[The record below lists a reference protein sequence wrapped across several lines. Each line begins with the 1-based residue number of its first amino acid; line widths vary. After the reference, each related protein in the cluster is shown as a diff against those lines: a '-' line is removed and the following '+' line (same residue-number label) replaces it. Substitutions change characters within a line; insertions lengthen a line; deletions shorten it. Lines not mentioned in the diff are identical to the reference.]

1 MASESGL
8 LMASIFLPLLL
19 APLSYFLGKK
29 RGANFVTWFSFG
41 TLLLST
47 ILLVIPVLTISEENP
62 VYEESYVWSQF
73 GDFGLR
79 LDGFSIPFAV
89 TIYILSAVIAIF
101 SREYMVRKIAGHF
114 DNLEMS
120 SPSSINYNN
129 NKNNSSKEEELGK
142 SSSSPSG
149 GGQLE
154 NMYRIE
160 PSYKQHIDTQMGLYF
175 ALFLTFSMGM
185 VGTVLSTNLIEFY
198 VFFELMLVPAF
209 FLIALYGYSTRKR
222 VSLMFF
228 FWTHVGA
235 VLLLL
240 GMLAMGLFAGG
251 FDFETIKSNVS
262 KIPPQWMTLIVF
274 AVVIGI
280 AVKLGAFLLHI
291 WIPHTYA
298 ESPTPISALI
308 AGPMSAIGVYAL
320 LRIWID
326 LLSISYSEYSIYINF
341 WGVITMIYGGAMAL
355 MQDDIKKLLAYSS
368 ISHMGYIIFGLGS
381 QSMLG
386 ITGSALMWIPHALG
400 ETILFLMAG
409 SLILRTGT
417 RSMSNLGGIA
427 RKMPYTAT
435 FAMIAVLTMIG
446 VPPTTGFMAE
456 WIMFTGALQT
466 GTENMDSFRVV
477 LFSFAILTTILTSSY
492 LLVMYKKIFFGKI
505 SPRFEKLRDV
515 NRYAI
520 IPMAFMASLT
530 LFLGV
535 YPDPI
540 INPIIKYSEGIFS
553 DSPEIA
559 SLPIVPNLD
568 TRVVLSGM
576 IVHDKYRSFVNGEE
590 SHLYQLQQ
598 VKNIEMKGVGENKD
612 G

>member
-1 MASESGL
+1 MASESGI

-19 APLSYFLGKK
+19 APLTYFLGKR
-29 RGANFVTWFSFG
+29 RGTSFVTWFTFAI
-41 TLLLST
+41 LVVCT
-47 ILLVIPVLTISEENP
+47 ILLIIPALTISEENP

-73 GDFGLR
+73 GNFGLR
-79 LDGFSIPFAV
+79 LDGFSITFAV
-89 TIYILSAVIAIF
+89 TIYVLSAVIAIF
-101 SREYMVRKIAGHF
+101 SREYMIRKIAGDF

-120 SPSSINYNN
+120 SLDSSNN
-129 NKNNSSKEEELGK
+129 NNDTNNSEEKLNTNNSYRGGTGELK
-142 SSSSPSG
+142 S
-149 GGQLE
+149 L
-154 NMYRIE
+154 YRIE
-160 PSYKQHIDTQMGLYF
+160 PSSKQHIDTQMGLYF
-175 ALFLTFSMGM
+175 ALFLTFTMGM

-262 KIPPQWMTLIVF
+262 KIPSQWMTLIVF

-326 LLSISYSEYSIYINF
+326 LLAVSYSEYSIYINF

-386 ITGSALMWIPHALG
+386 VTGSALMWIPHALG

-435 FAMIAVLTMIG
+435 IAMIAVLTMIG
-446 VPPTTGFMAE
+446 VPPTSGFMAE
-456 WIMFTGALQT
+456 WILFTGALQT
-466 GTENMDSFRVV
+466 GTENMDSFRVI
-477 LFSFAILTTILTSSY
+477 LFSLAILTTILTSAY

-520 IPMAFMASLT
+520 LPMAFLAGVT

-540 INPIIKYSEGIFS
+540 INPIIAYSESIFS

-559 SLPIVPNLD
+559 SLPLIPDLNTHVVASAIILQDYYNSVLD
-568 TRVVLSGM
+568 TD
-576 IVHDKYRSFVNGEE
+576 DKN
-590 SHLYQLQQ
+590 HHQLKG
-598 VKNIEMKGVGENKD
+598 VKNIEIKENR
-612 G
+612 

>member
-1 MASESGL
+1 MSSESGIL
-8 LMASIFLPLLL
+8 IASIFLPLLL
-19 APLSYFLGKK
+19 APLSYFLGKR
-29 RGANFVTWFSFG
+29 RGTSFVTWFTFG
-41 TLLLST
+41 ILVVST
-47 ILLVIPVLTISEENP
+47 ILLVIPSLTISEQNP
-62 VYEESYVWSQF
+62 VYEESYTWSQF
-73 GDFGLR
+73 GNFGLK
-79 LDGFSIPFAV
+79 LDGFSTTFAV
-89 TIYILSAVIAIF
+89 TIYVLSAVIAVF
-101 SREYMVRKIAGHF
+101 SREYMVRKIAGDF
-114 DNLEMS
+114 DNIEMS
-120 SPSSINYNN
+120 NPHSNNKINN
-129 NKNNSSKEEELGK
+129 NSDEEKLIKNASSH
-142 SSSSPSG
+142 G
-149 GGQLE
+149 GRGQVESL
-154 NMYRIE
+154 YSIE

-175 ALFLTFSMGM
+175 ALFLTFAMGM

-240 GMLAMGLFAGG
+240 GMLAMGFFAGG
-251 FDFETIKSNVS
+251 FDFETIKTNAS
-262 KIPPQWMTLIVF
+262 KIPSQWMTLIVF

-326 LLSISYSEYSIYINF
+326 LLAISYSDYSIYINF

-386 ITGSALMWIPHALG
+386 VTGSALMWIPHALG

-409 SLILRTGT
+409 SIILRTGT

-435 FAMIAVLTMIG
+435 IAMIAVLTMIG
-446 VPPTTGFMAE
+446 VPPTSGFMAE
-456 WIMFTGALQT
+456 WILFTGALQT

-520 IPMAFMASLT
+520 IPMAFIASLT

-540 INPIIKYSEGIFS
+540 INPIIAYSEAIFS
-553 DSPEIA
+553 ESPEIA
-559 SLPIVPNLD
+559 SLPTVTNLNTKIVAYADILPDEYERFLDGNHRNLHP
-568 TRVVLSGM
+568 L
-576 IVHDKYRSFVNGEE
+576 KE
-590 SHLYQLQQ
+590 
-598 VKNIEMKGVGENKD
+598 VKSIEIKENR
-612 G
+612 

>member
-8 LMASIFLPLLL
+8 LMASVFLPLLL
-19 APLSYFLGKK
+19 APLSYFFGKK
-29 RGANFVTWFSFG
+29 RGSNFVTWFSFG
-41 TLLLST
+41 TLVLST
-47 ILLVIPVLTISEENP
+47 ILLIIPILSISKENP
-62 VYEESYVWSQF
+62 FYEESYVWSQF
-73 GDFGLR
+73 GNFGLK
-79 LDGFSIPFAV
+79 LDGFSITFAV
-89 TIYILSAVIAIF
+89 TIYVLSALIAVF
-101 SREYMVRKIAGHF
+101 SRDYMVRKIAGHF
-114 DNLEMS
+114 DNLETAS
-120 SPSSINYNN
+120 SFPINNDNN
-129 NKNNSSKEEELGK
+129 NTNSQEEKLDN
-142 SSSSPSG
+142 SNISSG
-149 GGQLE
+149 GKRQLE
-154 NMYRIE
+154 SLYRIE
-160 PSYKQHIDTQMGLYF
+160 PSDKQHIDTQIGLYF

-209 FLIALYGYSTRKR
+209 FLVALYGYSSRKR

-262 KIPPQWMTLIVF
+262 KIPSEWMTLIVF

-280 AVKLGAFLLHI
+280 AVKVGAFILHI

-326 LLSISYSEYSIYINF
+326 LLSISYSDYSIYINF

-381 QSMLG
+381 QSILG

-409 SLILRTGT
+409 SLIMQTGT
-417 RSMSNLGGIA
+417 RSMSKLGGIA
-427 RKMPYTAT
+427 RKMPYTGT

-505 SPRFEKLRDV
+505 SSHFEKLRDV
-515 NRYAI
+515 NKYAI
-520 IPMAFMASLT
+520 IPMAFMAGLS

-540 INPIIKYSEGIFS
+540 INPIITYSEGIFS
-553 DSPEIA
+553 DSSEIV
-559 SLPIVPNLD
+559 SLPIVPDSN
-568 TRVVLSGM
+568 TSVIPAGIVLQGQFG
-576 IVHDKYRSFVNGEE
+576 SFPDEE
-590 SHLYQLQQ
+590 IYLHQLQE
-598 VKNIEMKGVGENKD
+598 VKNIEIKGST
-612 G
+612 

>member
-1 MASESGL
+1 MASESGI

-19 APLSYFLGKK
+19 APLTYFLGKR
-29 RGANFVTWFSFG
+29 RGTSFVTWLTFAI
-41 TLLLST
+41 LVVCT
-47 ILLVIPVLTISEENP
+47 ILLIIPALTLSEENP

-73 GDFGLR
+73 GNFGLK
-79 LDGFSIPFAV
+79 LDGFSISFAV
-89 TIYILSAVIAIF
+89 TIYVLSAVIALF
-101 SREYMVRKIAGHF
+101 SREYMIRKIAGDF
-114 DNLEMS
+114 DNLEMTS
-120 SPSSINYNN
+120 LDSNN
-129 NKNNSSKEEELGK
+129 NNNDTNNSEEKLNKNNSYRGGMGELK
-142 SSSSPSG
+142 S
-149 GGQLE
+149 L
-154 NMYRIE
+154 YRIE
-160 PSYKQHIDTQMGLYF
+160 PSSRQNIDTQMGLYF
-175 ALFLTFSMGM
+175 ALFLTFTMGM

-222 VSLMFF
+222 VALMFF

-240 GMLAMGLFAGG
+240 GMLAMGFFAGG

-262 KIPPQWMTLIVF
+262 KIPSQWMTLIVF

-280 AVKLGAFLLHI
+280 AVKLGAFLLHM
-291 WIPHTYA
+291 WIPHTYG

-326 LLSISYSEYSIYINF
+326 LLAISYSDYSIYINF

-386 ITGSALMWIPHALG
+386 VTGSALMWIPHALG

-446 VPPTTGFMAE
+446 VPPTSGFMAE
-456 WIMFTGALQT
+456 WILFTGALQT
-466 GTENMDSFRVV
+466 GTENMDSFRVI
-477 LFSFAILTTILTSSY
+477 LFSLAILTTILTSSY

-520 IPMAFMASLT
+520 LPMAFLAGLS

-540 INPIIKYSEGIFS
+540 INPIIAYSESIFS
-553 DSPEIA
+553 DSPEVA
-559 SLPIVPNLD
+559 SLPIIPDVKTNVVASAIILQDYYNSFLD
-568 TRVVLSGM
+568 KD
-576 IVHDKYRSFVNGEE
+576 DKAL
-590 SHLYQLQQ
+590 HQLKE
-598 VKNIEMKGVGENKD
+598 VKNIEIKENR
-612 G
+612 

>member
-1 MASESGL
+1 MASESGIL
-8 LMASIFLPLLL
+8 LASIFLPLLL

-41 TLLLST
+41 TLALST
-47 ILLVIPVLTISEENP
+47 ILLIIPALTISEENP

-73 GDFGLR
+73 GDFGLK
-79 LDGFSIPFAV
+79 LDGFSISFAV
-89 TIYILSAVIAIF
+89 TIYVLSAVIALF

-120 SPSSINYNN
+120 SPPSINNSNKKNN
-129 NKNNSSKEEELGK
+129 NSDEEKLNKNRI
-142 SSSSPSG
+142 SPG
-149 GGQLE
+149 GRGQLE
-154 NMYRIE
+154 SLFHIE

-175 ALFLTFSMGM
+175 ALFLTFTMGM

-251 FDFETIKSNVS
+251 FDFDTIKSNVS
-262 KIPPQWMTLIVF
+262 TIPLQWMTLIVF

-280 AVKLGAFLLHI
+280 SVKLGAFLLHI

-298 ESPTPISALI
+298 ESPTPVSALI

-326 LLSISYSEYSIYINF
+326 LLAISYSDYSIYINF

-456 WIMFTGALQT
+456 WILFTGALQT

-477 LFSFAILTTILTSSY
+477 LFSLAILTTILTSSY

-505 SPRFEKLRDV
+505 SPRFEKLREV

-520 IPMAFMASLT
+520 LPMAFMASLT

-540 INPIIKYSEGIFS
+540 INPIIAYSEAIFS

-559 SLPIVPNLD
+559 SLPTITNLNN
-568 TRVVLSGM
+568 TLVSSG
-576 IVHDKYRSFVNGEE
+576 IILQDEYESFLDGDDGD
-590 SHLYQLQQ
+590 LYQLKQ
-598 VKNIEMKGVGENKD
+598 VKSIKIMENK
-612 G
+612 

>member
-1 MASESGL
+1 MASESGI

-19 APLSYFLGKK
+19 APLTYFLGKR
-29 RGANFVTWFSFG
+29 RGTSFVTWFTFAILVVC
-41 TLLLST
+41 TLLL
-47 ILLVIPVLTISEENP
+47 IIPALTISEENP

-73 GDFGLR
+73 GNFGLK
-79 LDGFSIPFAV
+79 LDGFSISFAV
-89 TIYILSAVIAIF
+89 TIYVLSAVIVVF
-101 SREYMVRKIAGHF
+101 SREYMIRKIAGDF
-114 DNLEMS
+114 DNLEIS
-120 SPSSINYNN
+120 SSDSSNN
-129 NKNNSSKEEELGK
+129 NNDTNNSEEKSNTNNSYRGGMGELK
-142 SSSSPSG
+142 S
-149 GGQLE
+149 L
-154 NMYRIE
+154 YRIE
-160 PSYKQHIDTQMGLYF
+160 PSSKQHIDTQMGLYF
-175 ALFLTFSMGM
+175 ALFLTFTMGM

-251 FDFETIKSNVS
+251 FDFDTIKSNVS
-262 KIPPQWMTLIVF
+262 KIPSQWMTLIVF

-326 LLSISYSEYSIYINF
+326 LLAVSYSEYSIYINF

-381 QSMLG
+381 QSVLG
-386 ITGSALMWIPHALG
+386 VTGSALMWIPHAVG

-435 FAMIAVLTMIG
+435 IAMIAILTMIG
-446 VPPTTGFMAE
+446 VPPTSGFMAE
-456 WIMFTGALQT
+456 WILFTGALQT
-466 GTENMDSFRVV
+466 GTENMDSFRVI
-477 LFSFAILTTILTSSY
+477 LFSLAILTTILTSSY
-492 LLVMYKKIFFGKI
+492 LLVMYKKIFFGRI

-520 IPMAFMASLT
+520 LPMAFLAGVS

-540 INPIIKYSEGIFS
+540 INPIIAYSESIFS
-553 DSPEIA
+553 DFPEIA
-559 SLPIVPNLD
+559 SLPLTPDLNTKVVASAIMLQDYYNSVLD
-568 TRVVLSGM
+568 RD
-576 IVHDKYRSFVNGEE
+576 DKN
-590 SHLYQLQQ
+590 HHQL
-598 VKNIEMKGVGENKD
+598 KEIKKIENKENR
-612 G
+612 

>member
-1 MASESGL
+1 MTSESGI

-19 APLSYFLGKK
+19 APLTYFLGKR
-29 RGANFVTWFSFG
+29 RGTSFVTWFTFAI
-41 TLLLST
+41 LVVCT
-47 ILLVIPVLTISEENP
+47 ILLIIPALTISEENP
-62 VYEESYVWSQF
+62 FYEESYVWSQF
-73 GDFGLR
+73 GNFGLK
-79 LDGFSIPFAV
+79 LDGFSISFAV
-89 TIYILSAVIAIF
+89 TIYVLSAVIAVF
-101 SREYMVRKIAGHF
+101 SREYMIRKIAGDF
-114 DNLEMS
+114 DNLEIS
-120 SPSSINYNN
+120 SSDLSNNNNYTNN
-129 NKNNSSKEEELGK
+129 SEEKLNKNNSY
-142 SSSSPSG
+142 SG
-149 GGQLE
+149 GIGELKSL
-154 NMYRIE
+154 YRIE
-160 PSYKQHIDTQMGLYF
+160 PSSKQHIDTQMGLYF
-175 ALFLTFSMGM
+175 ALFLTFTMGM

-198 VFFELMLVPAF
+198 VFFELMLVHAF
-209 FLIALYGYSTRKR
+209 FLIALSGYSTRKR

-235 VLLLL
+235 VILLL

-251 FDFETIKSNVS
+251 FDFDTIKSNVL
-262 KIPPQWMTLIVF
+262 KIPSQWMTLIVF

-326 LLSISYSEYSIYINF
+326 LLAVSYSDYSIYINF

-381 QSMLG
+381 QSVLG
-386 ITGSALMWIPHALG
+386 VTGSALMWIPHALG

-435 FAMIAVLTMIG
+435 IAMIAILTMIG
-446 VPPTTGFMAE
+446 VPPTSGFMAE
-456 WIMFTGALQT
+456 WILFTGALQT
-466 GTENMDSFRVV
+466 GTENMDSFRVI
-477 LFSFAILTTILTSSY
+477 LFSIAILTTILTSSY

-520 IPMAFMASLT
+520 LPMAFLAGVS

-540 INPIIKYSEGIFS
+540 INPLIAYSESIFS
-553 DSPEIA
+553 DFPEIA
-559 SLPIVPNLD
+559 SLPLTPDLNTNVVASAIILQDYYNSALD
-568 TRVVLSGM
+568 RD
-576 IVHDKYRSFVNGEE
+576 DKN
-590 SHLYQLQQ
+590 HHQLKEL
-598 VKNIEMKGVGENKD
+598 KNIENKENR
-612 G
+612 

>member
-1 MASESGL
+1 MASESGI

-19 APLSYFLGKK
+19 SPLAYFLGKK
-29 RGANFVTWFSFG
+29 RGAGVVTWFSFG
-41 TLLLST
+41 TLVICTFLLIIP
-47 ILLVIPVLTISEENP
+47 ILTLSEENP

-73 GDFGLR
+73 GNFGLK
-79 LDGFSIPFAV
+79 LDGFSITFAV

-101 SREYMVRKIAGHF
+101 SREYMIRKIAGHF
-114 DNLEMS
+114 DNLEKPNSYS
-120 SPSSINYNN
+120 SDNN
-129 NKNNSSKEEELGK
+129 SGGEMNKNNLTNR
-142 SSSSPSG
+142 SG
-149 GGQLE
+149 TGQVESL
-154 NMYRIE
+154 YSIE

-175 ALFLTFSMGM
+175 ALFLTFAMGM

-262 KIPPQWMTLIVF
+262 KIPSQWMTLIVF

-326 LLSISYSEYSIYINF
+326 LLAISYSDYSIYINL
-341 WGVITMIYGGAMAL
+341 WGVVTMVYGGAMAL

-386 ITGSALMWIPHALG
+386 VTGSALMWIPHALG

-409 SLILRTGT
+409 SLILRTNT
-417 RSMSNLGGIA
+417 RNMSNLGGIA

-435 FAMIAVLTMIG
+435 IAMIAVLTMIG

-477 LFSFAILTTILTSSY
+477 LFSIAILTTILTSSY

-520 IPMAFMASLT
+520 IPMAFVASLA

-535 YPDPI
+535 YPAPV
-540 INPIIKYSEGIFS
+540 INPIITYSETIFS
-553 DSPEIA
+553 DFPEIV
-559 SLPIVPNLD
+559 SLPTITNLNTKIVASAIIVQKEYASFLD
-568 TRVVLSGM
+568 GNDANFDHS
-576 IVHDKYRSFVNGEE
+576 EE
-590 SHLYQLQQ
+590 FKSI
-598 VKNIEMKGVGENKD
+598 KNKENR
-612 G
+612 

>member
-1 MASESGL
+1 MASESGI
-8 LMASIFLPLLL
+8 LMASIFLPLFLSPL
-19 APLSYFLGKK
+19 AYFLGKK
-29 RGANFVTWFSFG
+29 RGAGVVTWFSFG
-41 TLLLST
+41 TLVICT
-47 ILLVIPVLTISEENP
+47 ILLIIPILTLSKENP

-73 GDFGLR
+73 GNFGLK
-79 LDGFSIPFAV
+79 LDGFSITFAV

-101 SREYMVRKIAGHF
+101 SREYMIRKIAGHF
-114 DNLEMS
+114 DNLEKPNS
-120 SPSSINYNN
+120 HSINTNN
-129 NKNNSSKEEELGK
+129 NSGEELNKNNLTSK
-142 SSSSPSG
+142 SG
-149 GGQLE
+149 TGQLE
-154 NMYRIE
+154 SLYSIE

-175 ALFLTFSMGM
+175 ALFLTFAMVM

-262 KIPPQWMTLIVF
+262 KIPSQWMTLIVF

-326 LLSISYSEYSIYINF
+326 LLAISYSDYSIYINF
-341 WGVITMIYGGAMAL
+341 WGVVTMVYGGAMAL

-386 ITGSALMWIPHALG
+386 VTGSALMWIPHALG

-409 SLILRTGT
+409 SLILRTNT

-435 FAMIAVLTMIG
+435 IAMIAVLTMIG

-466 GTENMDSFRVV
+466 GTVNMDSFRVV
-477 LFSFAILTTILTSSY
+477 LFSIAILTTILTSSY
-492 LLVMYKKIFFGKI
+492 LLVMYRKIFFGKI

-515 NRYAI
+515 NRYSI
-520 IPMAFMASLT
+520 IPMAFVASLA

-535 YPDPI
+535 YPAPV
-540 INPIIKYSEGIFS
+540 INPIIAYSETIFS
-553 DSPEIA
+553 DFPEIV
-559 SLPIVPNLD
+559 SLPTITSLNTKIIASAIIVQDEYASFLD
-568 TRVVLSGM
+568 RDDTNFHHS
-576 IVHDKYRSFVNGEE
+576 EE
-590 SHLYQLQQ
+590 FKSI
-598 VKNIEMKGVGENKD
+598 KIKENR
-612 G
+612 

>member
-1 MASESGL
+1 MSSESGI

-19 APLSYFLGKK
+19 APLSYFLGKR
-29 RGANFVTWFSFG
+29 RGTSFVTWFSFG
-41 TLLLST
+41 ILVVST
-47 ILLVIPVLTISEENP
+47 ILLIIPAITISEQNP
-62 VYEESYVWSQF
+62 VYEETYAWSQF
-73 GDFGLR
+73 GNFGLK
-79 LDGFSIPFAV
+79 LDGFSTTFAV
-89 TIYILSAVIAIF
+89 TIYVLSAVIAVF
-101 SREYMVRKIAGHF
+101 SREYMVRKIAGDF
-114 DNLEMS
+114 DNIEMLNPLS
-120 SPSSINYNN
+120 N
-129 NKNNSSKEEELGK
+129 NKKNNISDEEKLIKNTSSH
-142 SSSSPSG
+142 G
-149 GGQLE
+149 GRGQIESLHS
-154 NMYRIE
+154 IE

-175 ALFLTFSMGM
+175 ALFLTFAMGM

-262 KIPPQWMTLIVF
+262 KIPSQWMTLIVF
-274 AVVIGI
+274 AVVVGI

-326 LLSISYSEYSIYINF
+326 LLAVSYSDYSIYINF

-386 ITGSALMWIPHALG
+386 VTGSALMWIPHALG

-409 SLILRTGT
+409 SIILRTGT

-446 VPPTTGFMAE
+446 VPPTSGFMAE
-456 WIMFTGALQT
+456 WILFTGALQT

-520 IPMAFMASLT
+520 IPMAFIASLT
-530 LFLGV
+530 LFLGA

-540 INPIIKYSEGIFS
+540 INPIIAYSEAIFS
-553 DSPEIA
+553 ESPEIA
-559 SLPIVPNLD
+559 SLPTVTDLNTKIVAYANILSDEYERFLDGDYRNLHP
-568 TRVVLSGM
+568 L
-576 IVHDKYRSFVNGEE
+576 KE
-590 SHLYQLQQ
+590 
-598 VKNIEMKGVGENKD
+598 VKSIEIKENR
-612 G
+612 

>member
-1 MASESGL
+1 MSSESGIL
-8 LMASIFLPLLL
+8 IASIFLPLLL
-19 APLSYFLGKK
+19 APLSYFLGKR
-29 RGANFVTWFSFG
+29 RGTSFVTWFTFG
-41 TLLLST
+41 ILVVST
-47 ILLVIPVLTISEENP
+47 ILLVIPSLTISEQNP
-62 VYEESYVWSQF
+62 VYEESYTWSQF
-73 GDFGLR
+73 GNFGLK
-79 LDGFSIPFAV
+79 LDGFSTTFAV
-89 TIYILSAVIAIF
+89 TIYVLSAVIAVF
-101 SREYMVRKIAGHF
+101 SREYMVRKIAGDF
-114 DNLEMS
+114 DNIEMS
-120 SPSSINYNN
+120 NPHSNNKINN
-129 NKNNSSKEEELGK
+129 NSDEEKLIKNASSH
-142 SSSSPSG
+142 G
-149 GGQLE
+149 GRGQVESL
-154 NMYRIE
+154 YSIE

-175 ALFLTFSMGM
+175 ALFLTFAMGM

-251 FDFETIKSNVS
+251 FDFETIKANVS
-262 KIPPQWMTLIVF
+262 KIPSQWMTLIVF

-326 LLSISYSEYSIYINF
+326 LLAISYSDYSIYINF

-386 ITGSALMWIPHALG
+386 VTGSALMWIPHALG

-409 SLILRTGT
+409 SLILRTNT

-435 FAMIAVLTMIG
+435 IAMIAVLTMIG
-446 VPPTTGFMAE
+446 VPPTSGFMAE
-456 WIMFTGALQT
+456 WILFTGALQT

-520 IPMAFMASLT
+520 IPMAFIASLT

-540 INPIIKYSEGIFS
+540 INPIIAYSEAIFS
-553 DSPEIA
+553 ESPEIA
-559 SLPIVPNLD
+559 SLPTVTNLNTKIVVYADILPDEYERFLDGNHRNLHP
-568 TRVVLSGM
+568 
-576 IVHDKYRSFVNGEE
+576 IKE
-590 SHLYQLQQ
+590 
-598 VKNIEMKGVGENKD
+598 VKSIEIKENR
-612 G
+612 

>member
-1 MASESGL
+1 MASESGI

-19 APLSYFLGKK
+19 APLTYFLGKR
-29 RGANFVTWFSFG
+29 RGTSFVTWFTFAI
-41 TLLLST
+41 LVVCT
-47 ILLVIPVLTISEENP
+47 ILLIIPALTISEENP

-73 GDFGLR
+73 GNFGLR
-79 LDGFSIPFAV
+79 LDGFSITFAV
-89 TIYILSAVIAIF
+89 TIYVLSAVIAIF
-101 SREYMVRKIAGHF
+101 SREYMIRKIAGDF

-120 SPSSINYNN
+120 SLDSSNN
-129 NKNNSSKEEELGK
+129 NNDTNNSEEKLNTNNSYRGGMGELK
-142 SSSSPSG
+142 S
-149 GGQLE
+149 L
-154 NMYRIE
+154 YRIE
-160 PSYKQHIDTQMGLYF
+160 PSSKQHIDTQMGLYF
-175 ALFLTFSMGM
+175 ALFLTFTMGM

-262 KIPPQWMTLIVF
+262 KIPSQWMTLIVF

-326 LLSISYSEYSIYINF
+326 LLAVSYSEYSIYINF

-386 ITGSALMWIPHALG
+386 VTGSALMWIPHALG

-446 VPPTTGFMAE
+446 VPPTSGFMAE
-456 WIMFTGALQT
+456 WILFTGALQT
-466 GTENMDSFRVV
+466 GTENMDSFRVI
-477 LFSFAILTTILTSSY
+477 LFSLAILTTILTSAY

-520 IPMAFMASLT
+520 LPMAFLAGVT

-540 INPIIKYSEGIFS
+540 INPIIAYSESIFS
-553 DSPEIA
+553 DSPQIA
-559 SLPIVPNLD
+559 SLPLVPDLNTNVVASTIILQDYYNSFLD
-568 TRVVLSGM
+568 GD
-576 IVHDKYRSFVNGEE
+576 DKTN
-590 SHLYQLQQ
+590 HQLKG
-598 VKNIEMKGVGENKD
+598 VKNIEIKENR
-612 G
+612 

>member
-1 MASESGL
+1 MSSESGIL
-8 LMASIFLPLLL
+8 IASIFLPLLL
-19 APLSYFLGKK
+19 APLSYFLGKR
-29 RGANFVTWFSFG
+29 RGTSFVTWFTFG
-41 TLLLST
+41 ILVVST
-47 ILLVIPVLTISEENP
+47 ILLVIPSLTISEQNP
-62 VYEESYVWSQF
+62 VYEESYTWSQF
-73 GDFGLR
+73 GNFGLK
-79 LDGFSIPFAV
+79 LDGFSTTFAV
-89 TIYILSAVIAIF
+89 TIYVLSAVIAVF
-101 SREYMVRKIAGHF
+101 SREYMVRKIAGDF
-114 DNLEMS
+114 DNIEMS
-120 SPSSINYNN
+120 NPHSNNKINN
-129 NKNNSSKEEELGK
+129 NSDEEKLIKNASSH
-142 SSSSPSG
+142 G
-149 GGQLE
+149 GRGQVESL
-154 NMYRIE
+154 YSIE

-175 ALFLTFSMGM
+175 ALFLTFAMGM

-251 FDFETIKSNVS
+251 FDFETIKANVS
-262 KIPPQWMTLIVF
+262 KIPSQWMTLIVF

-326 LLSISYSEYSIYINF
+326 LLAISYSDYSIYINF

-386 ITGSALMWIPHALG
+386 VTGSALMWIPHALG

-409 SLILRTGT
+409 SIILRTGT

-435 FAMIAVLTMIG
+435 IAMIAVLTMIG
-446 VPPTTGFMAE
+446 VPPTSGFMAE
-456 WIMFTGALQT
+456 WILFTGALQT

-520 IPMAFMASLT
+520 IPMAFIASLT

-540 INPIIKYSEGIFS
+540 INPIIAYSEAIFS
-553 DSPEIA
+553 ESPEIA
-559 SLPIVPNLD
+559 SLPTVTNLNTKIVVYADILPDEYERFQDGNHRNLHP
-568 TRVVLSGM
+568 
-576 IVHDKYRSFVNGEE
+576 IKE
-590 SHLYQLQQ
+590 
-598 VKNIEMKGVGENKD
+598 VKSIEIKENR
-612 G
+612 

>member
-1 MASESGL
+1 MASESGI

-19 APLSYFLGKK
+19 APLTYFLGKR
-29 RGANFVTWFSFG
+29 RGTSFVTWLTFAI
-41 TLLLST
+41 LVVCT
-47 ILLVIPVLTISEENP
+47 ILLIIPALTLSEENP

-73 GDFGLR
+73 GNFGLK
-79 LDGFSIPFAV
+79 LDGFSISFAI
-89 TIYILSAVIAIF
+89 TIYVLSAVIALF
-101 SREYMVRKIAGHF
+101 SREYMIRKIAGDF
-114 DNLEMS
+114 DNLEMTS
-120 SPSSINYNN
+120 LDSNN
-129 NKNNSSKEEELGK
+129 NNNDTNNSKEKLNKNNSYRGGMGELK
-142 SSSSPSG
+142 S
-149 GGQLE
+149 L
-154 NMYRIE
+154 YRIE
-160 PSYKQHIDTQMGLYF
+160 PSSRQNIDTQMGLYF
-175 ALFLTFSMGM
+175 ALFLTFTMGM

-222 VSLMFF
+222 VALMFF

-240 GMLAMGLFAGG
+240 GMLAMGFFAGG

-262 KIPPQWMTLIVF
+262 KIPSQWMTLIVF

-280 AVKLGAFLLHI
+280 AVKLGAFLLHM
-291 WIPHTYA
+291 WIPHTYG

-326 LLSISYSEYSIYINF
+326 LLAISYSDYSIYINF

-386 ITGSALMWIPHALG
+386 VTGSALMWIPHALG

-446 VPPTTGFMAE
+446 VPPTSGFMAE
-456 WIMFTGALQT
+456 WILFTGALQT
-466 GTENMDSFRVV
+466 GTENMDSFRVI
-477 LFSFAILTTILTSSY
+477 LFSLAILTTILTSSY

-520 IPMAFMASLT
+520 LPMAFLAGLS

-540 INPIIKYSEGIFS
+540 INPIIAYSESIFS
-553 DSPEIA
+553 DSPEVA
-559 SLPIVPNLD
+559 SLPIIPDVKTNVVASAIILQDYYNSFLD
-568 TRVVLSGM
+568 KD
-576 IVHDKYRSFVNGEE
+576 DKAL
-590 SHLYQLQQ
+590 HQLKE
-598 VKNIEMKGVGENKD
+598 VKNIEIKENW
-612 G
+612 

>member
-1 MASESGL
+1 MASESGI

-19 APLSYFLGKK
+19 APLTYFLGKR
-29 RGANFVTWFSFG
+29 RGTSFVTWFTFAI
-41 TLLLST
+41 LVVCT
-47 ILLVIPVLTISEENP
+47 ILLIIPALTISEENP

-73 GDFGLR
+73 GNFGLR
-79 LDGFSIPFAV
+79 LDGFSITFAV

-101 SREYMVRKIAGHF
+101 SREYMIRKIAGDF

-120 SPSSINYNN
+120 SLDSSNN
-129 NKNNSSKEEELGK
+129 NNDTNNSEEKLNTNNSYRGGMGELK
-142 SSSSPSG
+142 S
-149 GGQLE
+149 L
-154 NMYRIE
+154 YRIE
-160 PSYKQHIDTQMGLYF
+160 PSSKQHIDTQMGLYF
-175 ALFLTFSMGM
+175 ALFLTFTMGM

-262 KIPPQWMTLIVF
+262 KIPSQWMTLIVF

-326 LLSISYSEYSIYINF
+326 LLAVSYSEYSIYINF

-386 ITGSALMWIPHALG
+386 VTGSALMWIPHALG

-446 VPPTTGFMAE
+446 VPPTSGFMAE
-456 WIMFTGALQT
+456 WILFTGALQT
-466 GTENMDSFRVV
+466 GTENMDSFRVI
-477 LFSFAILTTILTSSY
+477 LFSLAILTTILTSSY

-520 IPMAFMASLT
+520 LPMAFLAGVT

-540 INPIIKYSEGIFS
+540 INPIIAYSESIFS
-553 DSPEIA
+553 DSPQIA
-559 SLPIVPNLD
+559 SLPLIPDLNTNVVASAIILQDYYNSFLD
-568 TRVVLSGM
+568 GD
-576 IVHDKYRSFVNGEE
+576 DKTN
-590 SHLYQLQQ
+590 HQLKG
-598 VKNIEMKGVGENKD
+598 VKNIEIKENR
-612 G
+612 

>member
-1 MASESGL
+1 MASESGI

-19 APLSYFLGKK
+19 APLTYFLGKR
-29 RGANFVTWFSFG
+29 RGTSFVTWFTFAI
-41 TLLLST
+41 LVVCT
-47 ILLVIPVLTISEENP
+47 ILLIIPALTISEENP

-73 GDFGLR
+73 GNFGLR
-79 LDGFSIPFAV
+79 LDGFSITFAL
-89 TIYILSAVIAIF
+89 TIYVLSAVIAVF
-101 SREYMVRKIAGHF
+101 SREYMIRKIAGDF

-120 SPSSINYNN
+120 SLDSSNN
-129 NKNNSSKEEELGK
+129 NNDTNNSEEKLNTNNSYRGGMGELK
-142 SSSSPSG
+142 S
-149 GGQLE
+149 L
-154 NMYRIE
+154 YRIE
-160 PSYKQHIDTQMGLYF
+160 PSSKQHIDTQMGLYF
-175 ALFLTFSMGM
+175 ALFLTFTMGM

-235 VLLLL
+235 VLLLM
-240 GMLAMGLFAGG
+240 GMLAMGIFAGG

-262 KIPPQWMTLIVF
+262 KIPSQWMTLIVF

-326 LLSISYSEYSIYINF
+326 LLAVSYSEYSIYINF

-386 ITGSALMWIPHALG
+386 VTGSALMWIPHALG

-446 VPPTTGFMAE
+446 VPPTSGFMAE
-456 WIMFTGALQT
+456 WILFTGALQT
-466 GTENMDSFRVV
+466 GTENMDSFRVI
-477 LFSFAILTTILTSSY
+477 LFSLAILTTILTSAY

-520 IPMAFMASLT
+520 LPMAFLAGVS

-540 INPIIKYSEGIFS
+540 INPIIGYSESIFS

-559 SLPIVPNLD
+559 SLPLIPDLNTNVVASAIILQDHYNSILD
-568 TRVVLSGM
+568 GDYKTN
-576 IVHDKYRSFVNGEE
+576 H
-590 SHLYQLQQ
+590 QLKG
-598 VKNIEMKGVGENKD
+598 VKNVEIKENR
-612 G
+612 

>member
-1 MASESGL
+1 MSSESGI

-19 APLSYFLGKK
+19 APLSYFLGKR
-29 RGANFVTWFSFG
+29 RGTSFVTWFSFG
-41 TLLLST
+41 ILVVST
-47 ILLVIPVLTISEENP
+47 ILLIIPALTISEQNP
-62 VYEESYVWSQF
+62 VYEETYAWSQF
-73 GDFGLR
+73 GNFGLK
-79 LDGFSIPFAV
+79 LDGFSTTFAV
-89 TIYILSAVIAIF
+89 TIYVLSAVIAVF
-101 SREYMVRKIAGHF
+101 SREYMVRKIAGDF
-114 DNLEMS
+114 DNIEMS
-120 SPSSINYNN
+120 NPHSN
-129 NKNNSSKEEELGK
+129 NKNNNNSDEEKLIK
-142 SSSSPSG
+142 NKLSHG
-149 GGQLE
+149 GRGQVESL
-154 NMYRIE
+154 YSIE

-175 ALFLTFSMGM
+175 ALFLTFAMGM

-262 KIPPQWMTLIVF
+262 KIPSQWMTLIVF
-274 AVVIGI
+274 AVVVGI

-326 LLSISYSEYSIYINF
+326 LLAVSYSDYSIYINF

-386 ITGSALMWIPHALG
+386 VTGSALMWIPHALG

-409 SLILRTGT
+409 SIILRTGT

-446 VPPTTGFMAE
+446 VPPTSGFMAE
-456 WIMFTGALQT
+456 WILFTGALQT

-520 IPMAFMASLT
+520 IPMAFIASLT
-530 LFLGV
+530 LFLGA

-540 INPIIKYSEGIFS
+540 INPIIAYSEAIFS
-553 DSPEIA
+553 ESPEIA
-559 SLPIVPNLD
+559 SLPTVTDLNTKIVAYANILSDEYERFLDGDYRNLHP
-568 TRVVLSGM
+568 L
-576 IVHDKYRSFVNGEE
+576 KE
-590 SHLYQLQQ
+590 
-598 VKNIEMKGVGENKD
+598 VKGIEIKENR
-612 G
+612 

>member
-1 MASESGL
+1 MASESGIL
-8 LMASIFLPLLL
+8 LASIFLPLLL

-41 TLLLST
+41 TLVLST
-47 ILLVIPVLTISEENP
+47 ILLIIPALTISEENP

-73 GDFGLR
+73 GDFGLK
-79 LDGFSIPFAV
+79 LDGYSISFAV
-89 TIYILSAVIAIF
+89 TIYVLSAVIALF

-120 SPSSINYNN
+120 SPPSINNSN
-129 NKNNSSKEEELGK
+129 NKNNNSDEEKLNK
-142 SSSSPSG
+142 NRISPG
-149 GGQLE
+149 GRGQLE
-154 NMYRIE
+154 SLFHIE

-175 ALFLTFSMGM
+175 ALFLTFTMGM

-251 FDFETIKSNVS
+251 FDFDTIKSNVS
-262 KIPPQWMTLIVF
+262 TIPSQWMTLIVF

-280 AVKLGAFLLHI
+280 SVKLGAFLLHI

-298 ESPTPISALI
+298 ESPTPVSALI

-326 LLSISYSEYSIYINF
+326 LLAISYSDYSIYINF

-456 WIMFTGALQT
+456 WILFTGALQT

-477 LFSFAILTTILTSSY
+477 LFSLAILTTILTSSY

-520 IPMAFMASLT
+520 LPMAFMASLT

-540 INPIIKYSEGIFS
+540 INPIIAYSEAIFS

-559 SLPIVPNLD
+559 SLPTITNLNN
-568 TRVVLSGM
+568 TLVSSG
-576 IVHDKYRSFVNGEE
+576 IFLQDEYESFLDGYDRDL
-590 SHLYQLQQ
+590 HQLKQ
-598 VKNIEMKGVGENKD
+598 VKSIKNMENK
-612 G
+612 

>member
-1 MASESGL
+1 MASESGI

-19 APLSYFLGKK
+19 APLTYFLGKR
-29 RGANFVTWFSFG
+29 RGTSFVTWFTFAI
-41 TLLLST
+41 LVVCT
-47 ILLVIPVLTISEENP
+47 ILLIIPALTISEENP

-73 GDFGLR
+73 GNFGLK
-79 LDGFSIPFAV
+79 LDGFSISFAV
-89 TIYILSAVIAIF
+89 TIYVLSAVIAVF
-101 SREYMVRKIAGHF
+101 SREYMIRKIAGDF
-114 DNLEMS
+114 DNLEI
-120 SPSSINYNN
+120 PSSNSSNNNNYANSSEEKL
-129 NKNNSSKEEELGK
+129 NKNNSY
-142 SSSSPSG
+142 SG
-149 GGQLE
+149 GTGELKSL
-154 NMYRIE
+154 YRIE
-160 PSYKQHIDTQMGLYF
+160 PSSKQHIDTQMGLYF
-175 ALFLTFSMGM
+175 ALFLTFTMGM

-251 FDFETIKSNVS
+251 FDFDTIKSNVS
-262 KIPPQWMTLIVF
+262 KIPSQWMTLIVF

-326 LLSISYSEYSIYINF
+326 LLAVSYSDYSIYINF

-381 QSMLG
+381 QSVLG
-386 ITGSALMWIPHALG
+386 VTGSALMWIPHAVG

-435 FAMIAVLTMIG
+435 IAMIAILTMIG
-446 VPPTTGFMAE
+446 VPPTSGFMAE
-456 WIMFTGALQT
+456 WILFTGALQT
-466 GTENMDSFRVV
+466 GTENMDSFRVI
-477 LFSFAILTTILTSSY
+477 LFSLAILTTILTSSY
-492 LLVMYKKIFFGKI
+492 LLVMYKKIFFGRI
-505 SPRFEKLRDV
+505 LPRFEKLRDV

-520 IPMAFMASLT
+520 LPMAFLAAVS

-540 INPIIKYSEGIFS
+540 INPIIAYSESIFS
-553 DSPEIA
+553 DFPEIA
-559 SLPIVPNLD
+559 SLPLTPNLN
-568 TRVVLSGM
+568 TNVVASAIILQDYYNS
-576 IVHDKYRSFVNGEE
+576 VLDRDNKNH
-590 SHLYQLQQ
+590 HQLKEI
-598 VKNIEMKGVGENKD
+598 KNIENKENR
-612 G
+612 

>member
-1 MASESGL
+1 MASESGIL
-8 LMASIFLPLLL
+8 LASIFLPLLL

-41 TLLLST
+41 TLVLST
-47 ILLVIPVLTISEENP
+47 ILLIIPALTISEENP

-73 GDFGLR
+73 GDFGLK
-79 LDGFSIPFAV
+79 LDGYSISFAV
-89 TIYILSAVIAIF
+89 TIYVLSAVIALF

-120 SPSSINYNN
+120 SPPSINNSN
-129 NKNNSSKEEELGK
+129 NKNNNSDEEKLNK
-142 SSSSPSG
+142 NRISPG
-149 GGQLE
+149 GRGQLE
-154 NMYRIE
+154 SLFHIE

-175 ALFLTFSMGM
+175 ALFLTFTMGM

-251 FDFETIKSNVS
+251 FDFDTIKSNVS
-262 KIPPQWMTLIVF
+262 TIPSQWMTLIVF

-280 AVKLGAFLLHI
+280 SVKLGAFLLHI

-298 ESPTPISALI
+298 ESPTPVSALI

-326 LLSISYSEYSIYINF
+326 LLAISYSDYSIYINF

-456 WIMFTGALQT
+456 WILFTGALQT
-466 GTENMDSFRVV
+466 GTENMDSFRVI
-477 LFSFAILTTILTSSY
+477 LFSLAILTTILTSSY

-520 IPMAFMASLT
+520 LPMAFMASLT

-540 INPIIKYSEGIFS
+540 INPIIAYSEAIFS
-553 DSPEIA
+553 DSPEIV
-559 SLPIVPNLD
+559 SLPTITNLNN
-568 TRVVLSGM
+568 TLISSG
-576 IVHDKYRSFVNGEE
+576 IFLQVEYESFLDGYDRDL
-590 SHLYQLQQ
+590 HQLKQ
-598 VKNIEMKGVGENKD
+598 VKSIKNMENK
-612 G
+612 

>member
-1 MASESGL
+1 MASESGI

-19 APLSYFLGKK
+19 APLTYFLGKR
-29 RGANFVTWFSFG
+29 RGTSFVTWFTFAI
-41 TLLLST
+41 LVVCT
-47 ILLVIPVLTISEENP
+47 ILLIIPALTISEENP

-73 GDFGLR
+73 GNFGLK
-79 LDGFSIPFAV
+79 LDGFSISFAV
-89 TIYILSAVIAIF
+89 TIYVLSAVIAVF
-101 SREYMVRKIAGHF
+101 SREYMIRKIAGDF
-114 DNLEMS
+114 DNLEIS
-120 SPSSINYNN
+120 SSDSSNNNNYTNN
-129 NKNNSSKEEELGK
+129 SEEKLNKNNSY
-142 SSSSPSG
+142 SG
-149 GGQLE
+149 GTGELKSL
-154 NMYRIE
+154 YRIE
-160 PSYKQHIDTQMGLYF
+160 PSSKQHIDTQMGLYF
-175 ALFLTFSMGM
+175 ALFLTFTMGM

-251 FDFETIKSNVS
+251 FDFDTIKSNVS
-262 KIPPQWMTLIVF
+262 KIPSQWMTLIVF

-326 LLSISYSEYSIYINF
+326 LLAVSYSDYSIYINF

-381 QSMLG
+381 QSVLG
-386 ITGSALMWIPHALG
+386 VTGSALMWIPHAVG

-435 FAMIAVLTMIG
+435 IAMIAILTMIG
-446 VPPTTGFMAE
+446 VPPTSGFMAE
-456 WIMFTGALQT
+456 WILFTGALQT
-466 GTENMDSFRVV
+466 GTENMDSFRVI
-477 LFSFAILTTILTSSY
+477 LFSLAILTTILTSSY

-520 IPMAFMASLT
+520 LPMAFLAGVS

-540 INPIIKYSEGIFS
+540 INPIIAYSESIFS
-553 DSPEIA
+553 DFPEIS
-559 SLPIVPNLD
+559 SLPLTPDLN
-568 TRVVLSGM
+568 TNVVASAIILQDYYNS
-576 IVHDKYRSFVNGEE
+576 VLERDYKNH
-590 SHLYQLQQ
+590 HQLKEI
-598 VKNIEMKGVGENKD
+598 KNIENKENR
-612 G
+612 

>member
-1 MASESGL
+1 MASESGI

-19 APLSYFLGKK
+19 APLTYFLGKR
-29 RGANFVTWFSFG
+29 RGTSFVTWLTFAI
-41 TLLLST
+41 LVVCT
-47 ILLVIPVLTISEENP
+47 ILLIIPALTLSEENP

-73 GDFGLR
+73 GNFGLK
-79 LDGFSIPFAV
+79 LDGFSISFAI
-89 TIYILSAVIAIF
+89 TIYVLSAVIALF
-101 SREYMVRKIAGHF
+101 SREYMIRKIAGDF
-114 DNLEMS
+114 DNLEMTS
-120 SPSSINYNN
+120 LDSNN
-129 NKNNSSKEEELGK
+129 NNNDTNNSEEKLNKNNSYRGGMGELK
-142 SSSSPSG
+142 S
-149 GGQLE
+149 L
-154 NMYRIE
+154 YRIE
-160 PSYKQHIDTQMGLYF
+160 PSSRQNIDTQMGLYF
-175 ALFLTFSMGM
+175 ALFLTFTMGM

-222 VSLMFF
+222 VALMFF

-240 GMLAMGLFAGG
+240 GMLAMGFFAGG

-262 KIPPQWMTLIVF
+262 KIPSQWMTLIVF

-280 AVKLGAFLLHI
+280 AVKLGAFLLHM
-291 WIPHTYA
+291 WIPHTYG

-326 LLSISYSEYSIYINF
+326 LLAISYSDYSIYINF

-386 ITGSALMWIPHALG
+386 VTGSALMWIPHALG

-446 VPPTTGFMAE
+446 VPPTSGFMAE
-456 WIMFTGALQT
+456 WILFTGALQT
-466 GTENMDSFRVV
+466 GTENMDSFRVI
-477 LFSFAILTTILTSSY
+477 LFSLAILTTILTSSY

-520 IPMAFMASLT
+520 LPMAFLAGLS

-540 INPIIKYSEGIFS
+540 INPIIAYSESIFS
-553 DSPEIA
+553 DSPEVA
-559 SLPIVPNLD
+559 SLPIIPDVKTNVVASAIILQDYYNSFLD
-568 TRVVLSGM
+568 KD
-576 IVHDKYRSFVNGEE
+576 DKAL
-590 SHLYQLQQ
+590 HQLKE
-598 VKNIEMKGVGENKD
+598 VKNIEIKENR
-612 G
+612 

>member
-1 MASESGL
+1 MASESGI

-19 APLSYFLGKK
+19 APLTYFLGKR
-29 RGANFVTWFSFG
+29 RGTSFVTWFTFAI
-41 TLLLST
+41 LVVCT
-47 ILLVIPVLTISEENP
+47 ILLIIPALTISEENP

-73 GDFGLR
+73 GNFGLR
-79 LDGFSIPFAV
+79 LDGFSITFAV
-89 TIYILSAVIAIF
+89 TIYVLSAVIAIF
-101 SREYMVRKIAGHF
+101 SREYMIRKIAGDF
-114 DNLEMS
+114 DNLDMS
-120 SPSSINYNN
+120 SLDSSNN
-129 NKNNSSKEEELGK
+129 NNDTNNSEEKLNTNNSYRGGTGELK
-142 SSSSPSG
+142 S
-149 GGQLE
+149 L
-154 NMYRIE
+154 YRIE
-160 PSYKQHIDTQMGLYF
+160 PSSKQHIDTQMGLYF
-175 ALFLTFSMGM
+175 ALFLTFTMGM

-262 KIPPQWMTLIVF
+262 KIPSQWMTLIVF

-326 LLSISYSEYSIYINF
+326 LLAVSYSEYSIYINF

-386 ITGSALMWIPHALG
+386 VTGSALMWMPHALG

-435 FAMIAVLTMIG
+435 IAMIAVLTMIG
-446 VPPTTGFMAE
+446 VPPTSGFMAE
-456 WIMFTGALQT
+456 WILFTGALQT
-466 GTENMDSFRVV
+466 GTENMDSFRVI
-477 LFSFAILTTILTSSY
+477 LFSLAILTTILTSSY

-520 IPMAFMASLT
+520 FPMAFLAGVT

-540 INPIIKYSEGIFS
+540 INPIIAYSESIFS

-559 SLPIVPNLD
+559 SLPLIPDLN
-568 TRVVLSGM
+568 TNVVASAIILQDYYNSFLNGD
-576 IVHDKYRSFVNGEE
+576 DKTHHQFKE
-590 SHLYQLQQ
+590 
-598 VKNIEMKGVGENKD
+598 VKNIEIKENR
-612 G
+612 

>member
-1 MASESGL
+1 MASESGI

-19 APLSYFLGKK
+19 APLTYFLGKR
-29 RGANFVTWFSFG
+29 RGTSFVTWLTFAI
-41 TLLLST
+41 LVVCT
-47 ILLVIPVLTISEENP
+47 ILLIIPALTLSEENP

-73 GDFGLR
+73 GNFGLK
-79 LDGFSIPFAV
+79 LDGFSISFAI
-89 TIYILSAVIAIF
+89 TIYVLSAVIALF
-101 SREYMVRKIAGHF
+101 SREYMIRKIAGDF

-120 SPSSINYNN
+120 SLDSNNNNNYTNN
-129 NKNNSSKEEELGK
+129 SEEKLNKNNSYRGGMGELK
-142 SSSSPSG
+142 S
-149 GGQLE
+149 L
-154 NMYRIE
+154 YRIE
-160 PSYKQHIDTQMGLYF
+160 PSSRQNIDTQMGLYF
-175 ALFLTFSMGM
+175 ALFLTFTMGM

-222 VSLMFF
+222 VALMFF

-240 GMLAMGLFAGG
+240 GMLAMGFFAGG

-262 KIPPQWMTLIVF
+262 NIPSQWMTLIVF

-280 AVKLGAFLLHI
+280 AVKLGAFLLHM
-291 WIPHTYA
+291 WIPHTYG

-326 LLSISYSEYSIYINF
+326 LLAISYSDYSIYINF

-386 ITGSALMWIPHALG
+386 VTGSALMWIPHALG

-446 VPPTTGFMAE
+446 VPPTSGFMAE
-456 WIMFTGALQT
+456 WILFTGALQT
-466 GTENMDSFRVV
+466 GTENMDSFRVI
-477 LFSFAILTTILTSSY
+477 LFSLAILTTILTSSY

-520 IPMAFMASLT
+520 LPMAFLAGLS

-540 INPIIKYSEGIFS
+540 INPIIAYSESIFS
-553 DSPEIA
+553 DSPEVA
-559 SLPIVPNLD
+559 SLPIIPDVKTNVVASAIILQYYYNSFLD
-568 TRVVLSGM
+568 KD
-576 IVHDKYRSFVNGEE
+576 DKAL
-590 SHLYQLQQ
+590 HQLKE
-598 VKNIEMKGVGENKD
+598 VKNIEIKENR
-612 G
+612 

>member
-1 MASESGL
+1 
-8 LMASIFLPLLL
+8 
-19 APLSYFLGKK
+19 
-29 RGANFVTWFSFG
+29 
-41 TLLLST
+41 
-47 ILLVIPVLTISEENP
+47 
-62 VYEESYVWSQF
+62 
-73 GDFGLR
+73 
-79 LDGFSIPFAV
+79 
-89 TIYILSAVIAIF
+89 
-101 SREYMVRKIAGHF
+101 
-114 DNLEMS
+114 
-120 SPSSINYNN
+120 
-129 NKNNSSKEEELGK
+129 
-142 SSSSPSG
+142 
-149 GGQLE
+149 
-154 NMYRIE
+154 
-160 PSYKQHIDTQMGLYF
+160 
-175 ALFLTFSMGM
+175 MGM

-251 FDFETIKSNVS
+251 FDFDTIKSNVS
-262 KIPPQWMTLIVF
+262 TIPSQWMALIVF

-280 AVKLGAFLLHI
+280 SVKLGAFLLHI

-298 ESPTPISALI
+298 ESPTPVSALI

-326 LLSISYSEYSIYINF
+326 LLAISYSDYSIYINF

-456 WIMFTGALQT
+456 WILFTGALQT

-477 LFSFAILTTILTSSY
+477 LFSLAILTTILTSSY

-520 IPMAFMASLT
+520 LPMAFMASLT

-540 INPIIKYSEGIFS
+540 INPIIAYSEAIFS
-553 DSPEIA
+553 DTPEIA
-559 SLPIVPNLD
+559 SLPTITNLNN
-568 TRVVLSGM
+568 TLVSSG
-576 IVHDKYRSFVNGEE
+576 IILQDEYESFLDGDDRDL
-590 SHLYQLQQ
+590 HQLKQ
-598 VKNIEMKGVGENKD
+598 VKSIKNMENK
-612 G
+612 

>member
-1 MASESGL
+1 MSSESGI

-19 APLSYFLGKK
+19 APLSYFLGKR
-29 RGANFVTWFSFG
+29 RGTSFVTWFSFG
-41 TLLLST
+41 ILVVST
-47 ILLVIPVLTISEENP
+47 ILLIIPALTISEQNP
-62 VYEESYVWSQF
+62 VYEETYAWSQF
-73 GDFGLR
+73 GNFGLK
-79 LDGFSIPFAV
+79 LDGFSTTFAV
-89 TIYILSAVIAIF
+89 TIYVLSAVIAVF
-101 SREYMVRKIAGHF
+101 SREYMVRKIAGDF
-114 DNLEMS
+114 DNIEMS
-120 SPSSINYNN
+120 NPHSN
-129 NKNNSSKEEELGK
+129 NKNNNNSDEEKLIK
-142 SSSSPSG
+142 NKLSHG
-149 GGQLE
+149 GRGQVESL
-154 NMYRIE
+154 YSIE

-175 ALFLTFSMGM
+175 ALFLTFAMGM

-262 KIPPQWMTLIVF
+262 KIPSQWMTLIVF
-274 AVVIGI
+274 AVVVGI

-326 LLSISYSEYSIYINF
+326 LLAISYSDYSIYINF

-409 SLILRTGT
+409 SIILKTGT

-446 VPPTTGFMAE
+446 VPPTSGFMAE
-456 WIMFTGALQT
+456 WILFTGALQT

-520 IPMAFMASLT
+520 IPMAFIASLT
-530 LFLGV
+530 LFLGA

-540 INPIIKYSEGIFS
+540 INPIIAYSEAIFS
-553 DSPEIA
+553 ESPEIA
-559 SLPIVPNLD
+559 SLPTVTDLNTKIVAYANILSDEYERFLD
-568 TRVVLSGM
+568 G
-576 IVHDKYRSFVNGEE
+576 DYRNFHPLKE
-590 SHLYQLQQ
+590 
-598 VKNIEMKGVGENKD
+598 VKSIEIKENR
-612 G
+612 